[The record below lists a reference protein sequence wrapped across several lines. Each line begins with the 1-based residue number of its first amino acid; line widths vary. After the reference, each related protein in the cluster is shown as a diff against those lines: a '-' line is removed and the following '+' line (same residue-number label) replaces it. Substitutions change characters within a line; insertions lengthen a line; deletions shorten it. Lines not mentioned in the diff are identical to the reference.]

1 MKFQDMLEQKTI
13 LVSDGA
19 WGTEMA
25 KHGLNPGDCPE
36 LLNADKPE
44 VICAIARS
52 YVQAGSDII
61 LTNTFGG
68 SPQKLARYGLENRTE
83 ELNEKG
89 ARLSVEMTQGKALV
103 FASIGSTGEFLEPLG
118 TIKAVDLIKSFGRQ
132 VRAFVAAGADGVLIE
147 TMTDLGETICAL
159 KAVKENS
166 ELPAV
171 CSMTF
176 DKGVQGYATMM
187 GVKPDQAIDILEES
201 RADAVGANCGSG
213 IEDIIEVA
221 RIMRSESC
229 LPLWMKP
236 NAGLPEL
243 VKNQTVYRQSPEQMA
258 SYIPELLDAGATI
271 VGGCC
276 GSTPEHILKIRQAVD
291 KYLKESLG
299 K

>member
-19 WGTEMA
+19 WGTEMT
-25 KHGLNPGDCPE
+25 KCGFNPGDCPE
-36 LLNADKPE
+36 LMNADKPD
-44 VICAIARS
+44 VIRAITRS
-52 YVQAGSDII
+52 YVEAGSDII

-89 ARLSVEMTQGKALV
+89 ARLSVESAKGKALV
-103 FASIGSTGEFLEPLG
+103 FASVGSTGEFLEPLG
-118 TIKAVDLIKSFGRQ
+118 TLKAVDLIKSFGRQ
-132 VRAFVAAGADGVLIE
+132 VKAFAAAGVDGVVIE

-166 ELPAV
+166 YLPV
-171 CSMTF
+171 ICSMTF
-176 DKGVQGYATMM
+176 DKGIQGYATMM
-187 GVKPDQAIDILEES
+187 GIKPDQAIDILEES
-201 RADAVGANCGSG
+201 RADAVGANCSTG

-221 RIMRSESC
+221 RIMRSQSC

-243 VKNQTVYRQSPEQMA
+243 VGEKTVYRESPEQMA
-258 SYIPELLDAGATI
+258 SFIHDLLKAGATI

-276 GSTPEHILKIRQAVD
+276 GSTPEHIRKIRQAVD
-291 KYLKESLG
+291 KYLKE